1 MGEINR
7 RKMEDKKE
15 IIKIKE
21 PISTANKFH
30 SSELFYIEEAKL
42 PFSAGIYTLTG
53 CAMHWHHSWEILCQL
68 EGETYVRF
76 GGEKIISR
84 PGDITVISG
93 EEPHETE
100 KITKRHKILLLQFQ
114 MEPVLPYFSVA
125 KEYQHIPSILLDPFR
140 KVGHF
145 NLRSKKVESIM
156 WKIEGEYKKKILGYE
171 IRIPAYIMELMV
183 YFMRNDYICARR
195 PATEVMIALEKSDL
209 RCLT

>member
-7 RKMEDKKE
+7 RKMEDRKE

-68 EGETYVRF
+68 EGEAYVRF

-100 KITKRHKILLLQFQ
+100 KITKRHKIVVTVSNGTCFTLFFCGKGISTHSK
-114 MEPVLPYFSVA
+114 YIIRSV
-125 KEYQHIPSILLDPFR
+125 
-140 KVGHF
+140 
-145 NLRSKKVESIM
+145 SKS
-156 WKIEGEYKKKILGYE
+156 WT
-171 IRIPAYIMELMV
+171 
-183 YFMRNDYICARR
+183 F
-195 PATEVMIALEKSDL
+195 
-209 RCLT
+209 

>member
-1 MGEINR
+1 
-7 RKMEDKKE
+7 MEDRKE

-68 EGETYVRF
+68 EGEAYVRF

-100 KITKRHKILLLQFQ
+100 KITKRGKWFH
-114 MEPVLPYFSVA
+114 
-125 KEYQHIPSILLDPFR
+125 R
-140 KVGHF
+140 
-145 NLRSKKVESIM
+145 
-156 WKIEGEYKKKILGYE
+156 GE
-171 IRIPAYIMELMV
+171 
-183 YFMRNDYICARR
+183 
-195 PATEVMIALEKSDL
+195 
-209 RCLT
+209 

>member
-1 MGEINR
+1 
-7 RKMEDKKE
+7 MEDRKE

-68 EGETYVRF
+68 EGEAYVRF

-100 KITKRHKILLLQFQ
+100 KLQSDIKYCCYSFKWNLFY
-114 MEPVLPYFSVA
+114 PIFCGKGISTHSKYIIRSV
-125 KEYQHIPSILLDPFR
+125 
-140 KVGHF
+140 
-145 NLRSKKVESIM
+145 SKS
-156 WKIEGEYKKKILGYE
+156 WT
-171 IRIPAYIMELMV
+171 
-183 YFMRNDYICARR
+183 F
-195 PATEVMIALEKSDL
+195 
-209 RCLT
+209 

>member
-1 MGEINR
+1 MREINEE
-7 RKMEDKKE
+7 MEDMEE

-21 PISTANKFH
+21 SISTANKFH
-30 SSELFYIEEAKL
+30 SSELFYIEEEKL
-42 PFSAGIYTLTG
+42 PFSAGVYTLAG

-68 EGETYVRF
+68 EGEAYVRF

-114 MEPVLPYFSVA
+114 MEPILPYFSVA

-145 NLRSKKVESIM
+145 NLRSKKVGSIM
-156 WKIEGEYKKKILGYE
+156 W
-171 IRIPAYIMELMV
+171 
-183 YFMRNDYICARR
+183 
-195 PATEVMIALEKSDL
+195 
-209 RCLT
+209 